1 MNTETVKPDPELST
15 SKTLPK
21 GLGQLGVSALALVS
35 LLIAAI
41 LNPDLWVQ
49 FGISVSIVLL
59 TMLFVARVEKVTR
72 RPGESTEAQILI
84 EVAESQVS
92 RKERVIKQIAR
103 FWPALAL
110 LAAGISVVL
119 STGAEFNLSSTLAT
133 FASVLLLTDVRSLA
147 LTIPVAISNALRAG
161 TSTGILIR
169 NRKAFEI
176 AARLDLL
183 LFTKGGLLTEHP
195 RGVNAVH
202 LAANSTIRDEN
213 KLLSLAASVESLSG
227 HAFSKAI
234 TKSANNANLKIT
246 KPKAFNTYPGF
257 GVQGN
262 IAGRQVLV
270 GSTALLIQR
279 NIRMEV
285 QDLIYADENTKN
297 GYSIVCVVV
306 DGVLEG
312 LLRFSDVVKPSSAQA
327 VYLVAKERIR
337 VGIATGDSAGT
348 AKNKAEQLV
357 IAEVYAELS
366 PTRKA
371 FFVES
376 EQASGARVGAIAD
389 PVTDYELL
397 RRVDLS
403 IALGEDLE
411 LATVDADVLVRS
423 DDPSLAAQVISL
435 SARLRRRVNLGLGF
449 GLGYGV
455 LSLVAFV
462 AIVSPLQV
470 ETSPAIA
477 ALLGS
482 LSVLFVTLNAYSLG
496 KLK

>member
-21 GLGQLGVSALALVS
+21 ALGQLGVSALALVS
-35 LLIAAI
+35 LFIAAI
-41 LNPDLWVQ
+41 LNPDLWIQ
-49 FGISVSIVLL
+49 FGIAVSIVLL

-72 RPGESTEAQILI
+72 RPGESIEAQILI
-84 EVAESQVS
+84 EAAESQVS
-92 RKERVIKQIAR
+92 RKERVIKQIAK

-110 LAAGISVVL
+110 LAAGTSVVL
-119 STGAEFNLSSTLAT
+119 STGTEFNLSFTLAIYS
-133 FASVLLLTDVRSLA
+133 SVLLLTDVKSLA
-147 LTIPVAISNALRAG
+147 LTIPVAVSNALRAG

-169 NRKAFEI
+169 NRKAFES

-183 LFTKGGLLTEHP
+183 LFTKSGLLTEHP

-202 LAANSTIRDEN
+202 LAANSTIRDES
-213 KLLSLAASVESLSG
+213 KLLSLAASVESISE

-234 TKSANNANLKIT
+234 SKSASNSNLRLT
-246 KPKAFNTYPGF
+246 KPKDFREYPGLGF
-257 GVQGN
+257 EGSVS
-262 IAGRQVLV
+262 GRQVLV
-270 GSTALLIQR
+270 GSTELLIQR

-285 QDLIYADENTKN
+285 QDLIYADECTKR

-312 LLRFSDVVKPSSAQA
+312 LLRFSDVIKPTSAQA

-337 VGIATGDSAGT
+337 IGIATGDSAGT
-348 AKNKAEQLV
+348 AKHTAEQLA
-357 IAEVYAELS
+357 ISEVYAELS

-371 FFVES
+371 LFVQA
-376 EQASGARVGAIAD
+376 EQAKGTRVGAIAD
-389 PVTDYELL
+389 PLSDSELL
-397 RRVDLS
+397 RQVDLS
-403 IALGEDLE
+403 IALGEDLDRASVE
-411 LATVDADVLVRS
+411 ADVLVRS
-423 DDPSLAAQVISL
+423 DDPELAARVISL